1 MSKEEF
7 KIYEEEFNKIF
18 AKNLKYYLNKNNM
31 TQLELSQKLGVGT
44 TSVYN
49 WCNAIKTPRM
59 DKVDKMCAIFG
70 IKRSDL
76 IEDKSTQKQ
85 SSYYLNDETEQI
97 AQDIFENK
105 ELRLLFDSA
114 RDAEPE
120 DLKAVHDMLLALKR
134 KEMKNYDD

>member
-1 MSKEEF
+1 MSEDMQKE
-7 KIYEEEFNKIF
+7 IF
-18 AKNLKYYLNKNNM
+18 SRNLNSYIEKNGK
-31 TQLELSQKLGVGT
+31 TQLEIAKSIGVSPQT
-44 TSVYN
+44 FNT
-49 WCNAIKTPRM
+49 WCKGIAIPRM
-59 DKVDKMCAIFG
+59 GKVQALADYFHINK
-70 IKRSDL
+70 SDL